1 MFCRVKPETAQEKAI
16 AAGFS
21 RDPDSQSVEGEETV
35 LFPTEFQ
42 INLTAPRDSQTFKNS
57 LNGVG
62 KMKHHFTFSKI
73 IKPDV
78 GQEEIFRDLVCSK
91 VKDFLGG
98 QNQLIFTYGA
108 TSAGK
113 SFTMQGEHGHSGII
127 PRAID
132 TVFNTISSKV
142 SASPVQP
149 VGFNRVVAVSQAEQD
164 QQRNEKQ
171 SVFRLGLDLQKKS
184 RPPSPDTSVLSGC
197 R

>member
-1 MFCRVKPETAQEKAI
+1 M
-16 AAGFS
+16 S
-21 RDPDSQSVEGEETV
+21 READTKCVEGEEATV
-35 LFPTEFQ
+35 LFPSEFQ
-42 INLTAPRDSQTFKNS
+42 VNLTAPRDSQAYKNS

-62 KMKHHFTFSKI
+62 QMKHHFTFSRI

-78 GQEEIFRDLVCSK
+78 GQKEIFQDLVRAK
-91 VKDFLGG
+91 VKDFLVG
-98 QNQLIFTYGA
+98 QNQLLFTYGA

-132 TVFNTISSKV
+132 TVFNTIGSKV
-142 SASPVQP
+142 SDSPVQP
-149 VGFNRVVAVSQAEQD
+149 VGFNRVVSVSQAEQD

-197 R
+197 RYVRFLAKIKMFSLFLL